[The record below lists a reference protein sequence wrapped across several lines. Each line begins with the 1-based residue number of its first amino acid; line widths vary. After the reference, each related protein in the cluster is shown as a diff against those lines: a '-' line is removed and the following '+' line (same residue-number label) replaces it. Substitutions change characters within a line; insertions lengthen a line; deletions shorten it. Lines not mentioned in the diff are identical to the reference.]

1 MYSKKKIE
9 VELNS
14 TPDSIDFSDENIDVH
29 ISETDFFELSGGQ
42 FVWFDPESKEH
53 TLENIEDI
61 VRDMKNILFHSQG
74 AGSAE
79 EIHARFQL
87 QLRLLTR
94 NILPKSGSTEA
105 KEEIDLPALV
115 GKFPLNFSRSQGY
128 EPLKTYLIRVRPE
141 LYLDLE
147 SILQSISDST
157 SRLGGRP
164 KEKADALSNIRTH
177 TFADLFLL
185 KKTLLAR
192 KLSTVES
199 VEASR
204 GIFQFVG
211 ESVGLLDKSPN
222 KSERQTLQ
230 EASLEFLKSLDP
242 SRRENPL
249 GSSSSSSS
257 TSTGGGSGSG
267 GGLLGSER
275 GAPDF
280 SLIDLEGVPPGSP
293 IARKRPHSS
302 LGSPLSP
309 LIEQRRGTAPY
320 SYLARSGRVE
330 DEGAVGIPIDQRDRE
345 EAEAFR
351 LASQEARASE
361 GGGAG
366 VGSGDAGGSGGG
378 GGGDEA
384 VNPKETVEYLYLLQ
398 QFQTVNETLQEYEK
412 LSSSQRS
419 EISKLIQ
426 LHEASGGALQNSNEQ
441 VQSLRGQVESLQGQ
455 ISGISTERSSEV
467 AQLRARSS
475 EVAQLRADL
484 TERSSEVAQLRAELA
499 TFRLSSAT
507 NADEILKARSEAIA
521 EAAAAR
527 EREAAATQAAES
539 ARKLRDEE
547 RQTFTTQLAQA
558 RDEAAAAREIE
569 AAATQAAE
577 SARKLRD
584 EERQTFTTQLAQAR
598 DEAAAAREREAA
610 ATYAERQTF
619 TTQLAQARAEAAAAG
634 EREAVATQAGLKEK
648 AGREADN
655 SAHRKRET
663 EFARQID
670 EATDELKRLRDEIV
684 SIRSQ
689 AAQEIIRIRSEADAE
704 IARNNLRRT
713 RSLGGV
719 GPGGRASRRLRSESF
734 GSESFDSSSVSST
747 VPGEGEEAQQE
758 ILRLTADLA
767 KVKSQ
772 LEESLGQQQ
781 QLLTANE
788 TLRSSV
794 RDLTQQDEAL
804 NEARTALEA
813 ANRRIASAE
822 TAAEGAA
829 REALA
834 RTSAAEGAAREA
846 LARTSAAEGAAREAL
861 AAFSEVSGRAAAEAA
876 ENARK
881 IYAAQESVREANL
894 KLTEAE
900 EKASLAISR
909 ADAAEARAA
918 EEAAA
923 ERAAAGRA
931 AAGRA
936 AAQEAAI
943 IEAAAQE
950 AAIREAA
957 AQEAAIREAAAEADA
972 AEAARRAAAGRA
984 AAGRAAAAE
993 AVFIESARRAAAAEA
1008 AAAEAAA
1015 AEAAA
1020 RDAEGL
1026 GAVRDPR
1033 LDNIFALTRRA
1044 LYIPGTAP
1052 LTQAELR
1059 ELRALLNSVFDLDQG
1074 ETLRRYATERFGP
1087 RARNFFDFAPKEGE
1101 PFVNVQAQRSVVLQV
1116 HGLPQDNAAFHDNFD
1131 YTQANNY

>member
-527 EREAAATQAAES
+527 EREAAAT
-539 ARKLRDEE
+539 
-547 RQTFTTQLAQA
+547 
-558 RDEAAAAREIE
+558 
-569 AAATQAAE
+569 
-577 SARKLRD
+577 
-584 EERQTFTTQLAQAR
+584 
-598 DEAAAAREREAA
+598 
-610 ATYAERQTF
+610 YAERQTF

-846 LARTSAAEGAAREAL
+846 LA
-861 AAFSEVSGRAAAEAA
+861 AFSEVSGRAAAEAA

-943 IEAAAQE
+943 I
-950 AAIREAA
+950 EAA